1 MLAKHYPKGI
11 LFLALAASL
20 ALPVPAPAQAA
31 DDFPNLIVLV
41 RHGDRG
47 SEPKDDP
54 QLTEAGKQRAQD
66 LAAALRGTKFT
77 AIITTQFARTRST
90 AQPTASALGVTPEI
104 LTITDLYS
112 AEQASAHVQAI
123 KQALRK
129 HAGGAVLIVDH
140 GNMIQDIIAAL
151 GGPTGLPM
159 VCDPIYDHM
168 FVLVPAGGKTQ
179 LIAARYGALSPPP
192 TAGCM

>member
-1 MLAKHYPKGI
+1 MLAKHHLKGI
-11 LFLALAASL
+11 LFLALAAPFVPP
-20 ALPVPAPAQAA
+20 APAPAQVAG
-31 DDFPNLIVLV
+31 DLPNLIVLV

-47 SEPKDDP
+47 TEPKNDP
-54 QLTEAGKQRAQD
+54 ELTEAGKQRGQD

-77 AIITTQFARTRST
+77 AIITTQFTRNRST
-90 AQPTASALGVTPEI
+90 AQPTASALGLTPEI
-104 LTITDLYS
+104 LTITDLYNR
-112 AEQASAHVQAI
+112 EQADAHVQAV

-129 HAGGAVLIVDH
+129 HAGGSVLIVDH

-151 GGPTGLPM
+151 GGPAGLPM

-179 LIAARYGALSPPP
+179 LVLARYGAPSPPP
-192 TAGCM
+192 MPGCM